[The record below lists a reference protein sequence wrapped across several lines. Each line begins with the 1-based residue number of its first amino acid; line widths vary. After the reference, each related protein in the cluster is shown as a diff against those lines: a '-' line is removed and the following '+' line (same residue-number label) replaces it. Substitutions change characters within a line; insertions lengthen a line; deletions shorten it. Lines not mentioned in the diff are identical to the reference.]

1 MRYNRGE
8 MPLQNPFPKAKL
20 PELKQPP
27 IELIIGQVRVPM
39 IVALLEPGGI
49 AAFQKLAKADYP
61 HLRREEQVAIRL
73 SSEESPKSQSVGLW
87 RLEDANHAWTVTVAP
102 DFVALEAREYK
113 DFGEFRDRLVTIT
126 EWFRSAYDASLRVR
140 VGLRYVDRFDSKKY
154 PSLGANWIEKA
165 NPALLTFV
173 RMAAGHEHRTF
184 WEHRF
189 SLGDGWG
196 MTFRASLGVASTEG
210 TGDTELLLDVDAFNN
225 EESDFSGLANILDS
239 LKQVDYGAFAWA
251 SASLLDLLEKK
262 P

>member
-1 MRYNRGE
+1 
-8 MPLQNPFPKAKL
+8 MPLQNPFPITKL

-39 IVALLEPGGI
+39 VVALLEPSGI

-61 HLRREEQVAIRL
+61 HIRREEQVAIRL

-113 DFGEFRDRLVTIT
+113 DFGEFRDRLVTVA
-126 EWFRSAYDASLRVR
+126 EWFRNAYDASLRVR
-140 VGLRYVDRFDSKKY
+140 VGLRYVDRFDAKKY
-154 PSLGANWIEKA
+154 PSLPANWIDKA
-165 NPALLTFV
+165 NPVLLTFV
-173 RMAAGHEHRTF
+173 RMASGHEHRTF

-189 SLGDGWG
+189 SLGESWG

-210 TGDTELLLDVDAFNN
+210 AGDSELLLDVDAFNN
-225 EESDFSGLANILDS
+225 EEADFTGLATILDS
-239 LKQVDYGAFAWA
+239 LKQIDYGAFAWA